1 MKFYIAVTL
10 AVFLSGCVTTA
21 EKPKKN
27 NLIKEIVAEAT
38 LDKLHA
44 NGNDLFCVQPEYLA
58 CFDIT
63 QQQCINDMQE
73 NEEFCVSKVEKKL
86 PNKTFDEV
94 DDYSQFYAMCLV
106 TSHVTTHLDKLDQIG
121 PCLKRLELD
130 QDLFRDTLSK

>member
-27 NLIKEIVAEAT
+27 NLIKEMVAEAT
-38 LDKLHA
+38 LDNIHT

-63 QQQCINDMQE
+63 QQQCISEMEENDD
-73 NEEFCVSKVEKKL
+73 FCVEKVEKKF

-94 DDYSQFYAMCLV
+94 DGYLRFYGMCLI
-106 TSHVTTHLDKLDQIG
+106 TSHLKTHLDKRDQIG
-121 PCLKRLELD
+121 PCLKSMELD